1 MSNIQIHLITIQ
13 YLLLIFSY
21 RGYSG
26 TIQCNKK
33 QKQLKENWLD
43 VNPVGSNIFSFFFSM
58 LKKSYISYLPKGV
71 TSLPDYVEFKKF
83 PGIPLKDIF
92 SAAGDDLLD
101 MLDRLLDCNPAGR
114 VNATQVNFPKML

>member
-21 RGYSG
+21 RGYPG

-43 VNPVGSNIFSFFFSM
+43 VNLIFFLFFFSM

>member
-26 TIQCNKK
+26 TIQYSKK

-43 VNPVGSNIFSFFFSM
+43 VNPVGSNIFSFFFCM

>member
-1 MSNIQIHLITIQ
+1 M
-13 YLLLIFSY
+13 IFSY

-26 TIQCNKK
+26 TIQYSKK

-43 VNPVGSNIFSFFFSM
+43 LNPVGPNIFSFFFSM